1 MDGILGILI
10 SLGILP
16 IIIKVISDRTGNWIN
31 GFFDLILRKLKDKI
45 NSPKTTLWDL
55 YVIFVIPTIILCFTL
70 YYIGVTK
77 SRYDMMCEQNDK
89 LQNAI
94 EILYER
100 YVDNEVFYS
109 KIKEISNL
117 LDIEHLLMFSMDE
130 QKQMGE
136 DELLNLIGD
145 NHIDPITKVKLEK
158 VRDKYNAQSK
168 YIEDLRDRFRE
179 TLTKLKDCLEELEK
193 DNKNENHE

>member
-1 MDGILGILI
+1 MDGILSILI
-10 SLGILP
+10 GLGLLP
-16 IIIKVISDRTGNWIN
+16 IIIKVISDRTGNWIDK
-31 GFFDLILRKLKDKI
+31 FFGLILRTIKNKI
-45 NSPKTTLWDL
+45 NSPQTTLWDL
-55 YVIFVIPTIILCFTL
+55 YMRFVIPTIVLSFTF

-77 SRYDMMCEQNDK
+77 SKHDMMCEQNDK

-100 YVDNEVFYS
+100 YVDNDIFYS
-109 KIKEISNL
+109 KIEEISNL
-117 LDIEHLLMFSMDE
+117 LDIEHLLMFTMDE

-168 YIEDLRDRFRE
+168 YVEDLRDRFRE
-179 TLTKLKDCLEELEK
+179 TLTKLKDCLEEIEK
-193 DNKNENHE
+193 DNKNHE

>member
-1 MDGILGILI
+1 MDGILSILI
-10 SLGILP
+10 GLGLLP
-16 IIIKVISDRTGNWIN
+16 IIIKVISDRTGNWIDK
-31 GFFDLILRKLKDKI
+31 FFGLILRTIKNKI
-45 NSPKTTLWDL
+45 NSPQTTLWDL
-55 YVIFVIPTIILCFTL
+55 YMRFVIPTIVLSFTF

-77 SRYDMMCEQNDK
+77 SKHDMMCEQNDK
-89 LQNAI
+89 LQKAI

-100 YVDNEVFYS
+100 YVDSDIFYS
-109 KIKEISNL
+109 KIEEISNL
-117 LDIEHLLMFSMDE
+117 LDIEHLLMFTMDE

-193 DNKNENHE
+193 DNKNHE

>member
-1 MDGILGILI
+1 MDGILSILI
-10 SLGILP
+10 GLGILP
-16 IIIKVISDRTGNWIN
+16 IIIKVISDRTGKWVDS
-31 GFFDLILRKLKDKI
+31 FFGLILRAIKDKI
-45 NSPKTTLWDL
+45 NSPQTSLWDL
-55 YVIFVIPTIILCFTL
+55 YMRFVIPTIALSFTF
-70 YYIGVTK
+70 YYMGVTK

-100 YVDNEVFYS
+100 SVDNDIFYS
-109 KIKEISNL
+109 KIGEISNL
-117 LDIEHLLMFSMDE
+117 LDIEHLLMFTMDE

-193 DNKNENHE
+193 DNKNHE

>member
-1 MDGILGILI
+1 MDGILSILI
-10 SLGILP
+10 GLGLLP
-16 IIIKVISDRTGNWIN
+16 IIIKVISDRTGNWIDK
-31 GFFDLILRKLKDKI
+31 FFGLILRTIKNKI
-45 NSPKTTLWDL
+45 NSPQTTLWDL
-55 YVIFVIPTIILCFTL
+55 YMRFVIPTIVLSFTF

-77 SRYDMMCEQNDK
+77 SKHDMMREQNDK

-100 YVDNEVFYS
+100 YVDNDIFYS
-109 KIKEISNL
+109 KIEEISNL
-117 LDIEHLLMFSMDE
+117 LDIEHLLMFTMDE

-168 YIEDLRDRFRE
+168 YVEDLRDRFRE
-179 TLTKLKDCLEELEK
+179 TLTKLKDCLEEIEK
-193 DNKNENHE
+193 DNKNHE

>member
-1 MDGILGILI
+1 MDGILSILI
-10 SLGILP
+10 GLGLLP
-16 IIIKVISDRTGNWIN
+16 IIIKVISDRTGNWIDK
-31 GFFDLILRKLKDKI
+31 FFGLILRTIKNKI
-45 NSPKTTLWDL
+45 NSPQTTLWDL
-55 YVIFVIPTIILCFTL
+55 YMRFVIPTIVLSFTF

-77 SRYDMMCEQNDK
+77 SKHDMMCEQNDK
-89 LQNAI
+89 LQKAI

-100 YVDNEVFYS
+100 YVDSDIFYS
-109 KIKEISNL
+109 KIEEISNL
-117 LDIEHLLMFSMDE
+117 LDIEHLLMFTMDE

-168 YIEDLRDRFRE
+168 YVEDLRDRFRE
-179 TLTKLKDCLEELEK
+179 TLTKLKDCLEEIEK
-193 DNKNENHE
+193 DNKNHE